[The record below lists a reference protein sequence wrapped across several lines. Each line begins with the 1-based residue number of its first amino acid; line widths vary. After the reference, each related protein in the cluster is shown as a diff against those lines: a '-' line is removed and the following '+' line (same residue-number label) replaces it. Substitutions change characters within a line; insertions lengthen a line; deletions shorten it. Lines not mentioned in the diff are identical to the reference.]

1 MELCASKIT
10 LTFKTFKKFFNL
22 ANSRNYIFG
31 IRNEN
36 WQFPPI
42 SIRENKSKILQNMC
56 LASILTPMPGTGI
69 LKSAVTPW
77 SLLSNSALD
86 LVLEPPRLVWRL
98 GTQIECH
105 REKLQM
111 DIETF
116 ETRLARPNYTHS
128 NTCTYNNTMTINSA
142 TIHHYLVY
150 NYLWYDIIDKILWQN
165 EYQTQKNS
173 HNFLSTRNQ
182 FKKVYFEIT
191 KILCRKRSW
200 TRVVVFIMVVN
211 IL

>member
-10 LTFKTFKKFFNL
+10 LTFKTFKKLFKL
-22 ANSRNYIFG
+22 ANFRNYIFG

-42 SIRENKSKILQNMC
+42 SIRENKSKILQNLC

-86 LVLEPPRLVWRL
+86 LVLGPPRLAWRL

-116 ETRLARPNYTHS
+116 ETRLARPSYTRS
-128 NTCTYNNTMTINSA
+128 NTSPYKNTMA
-142 TIHHYLVY
+142 IHSTSIHYYLVY
-150 NYLWYDIIDKILWQN
+150 NYLWYDIIDNILCQN
-165 EYQTQKNS
+165 MYQT
-173 HNFLSTRNQ
+173 
-182 FKKVYFEIT
+182 
-191 KILCRKRSW
+191 
-200 TRVVVFIMVVN
+200 
-211 IL
+211 